1 MKFLSSLITISLYA
15 ISSFSQELPIQNG
28 ELEQFSDSGFISW
41 SNQSNHGSN
50 AIFDVVDN
58 NELFGSTKA
67 LRAQVNALGDYQ
79 YSVQTKSDHQFSMD
93 ADQKI
98 TISFFAKASSDQLG
112 SQLVLCLSDSTVG
125 VSVFKQTTFVLTQNW
140 KQYSYTFTTSVSVP
154 SYQISFRYLNANSTY
169 YLDEINAMPGKAIL
183 ININE
188 RFQTIQGFGGGIKRR
203 TDYLND
209 LSQTKRDIVED
220 LIYKDLKINMLRFF
234 IHHSIENN
242 QNDNNDPNLI
252 DLNNTSWYYYTD
264 GSFRV
269 GETIQRAISKS
280 EVGIDHLIGN
290 CNSAPGWMKANE
302 SHKRSS
308 ANEDV
313 SLNTLKVGMEQEFSE
328 YIEIFL
334 KGLKQYFDIDVTEV
348 SITNEPDFLNTYE
361 SMNLTPDV
369 LVNVIPLLRNRL
381 DNSSFSSVD
390 IISPE
395 AARVS
400 PGTSDQL
407 TAVNSAVSYIQHMF
421 QDSATK
427 SAVDVVATHTYYD
440 SNHDANWSSLAS
452 EADGRPVWVTE
463 SANLKSLDFNMDDA
477 SDYIQWMTRGF
488 NEGGMTAYM
497 AHLLFDKHIYA
508 TPEVGDKEGSS
519 GLVVW
524 DDAENVII
532 PKRYHAFKH
541 FSTLSSKGFIRVA
554 HTHTESDLHV
564 TTFIH
569 PNENQLVT
577 HIFNSGNQSIPIT
590 VEIPNNTADVFRYT
604 TDDDSLN
611 FYKSEVNVNNDHRY
625 IETDFTPKSISS
637 FVFDF
642 SSSLHQQSQ
651 EIKLIT
657 IFPNPTTGLI
667 FFSGIDTEIRC
678 SVFSITG
685 KKLFEQTVSNENNL
699 DLSLLKEGLYFIQIR
714 QRERIQNF
722 KVLLNR

>member
-1 MKFLSSLITISLYA
+1 MKFFIAFISITLCTM
-15 ISSFSQELPIQNG
+15 SSFTQGLPIQNG
-28 ELEQFSDSGFISW
+28 ELEKTSNNGFTFW
-41 SNQSNHGSN
+41 TNQSIHGSN
-50 AIFDVVDN
+50 AIFGVVDN
-58 NELFGSTKA
+58 NEFFGSTKA
-67 LRAQVNALGDYQ
+67 LRIQVNALGDYQ
-79 YSVQTKSDHQFSMD
+79 YSVQTKSDHQFSMN
-93 ADQKI
+93 ANQKV
-98 TISFFAKASSDQLG
+98 TISFFAKATYDQEVPFLK
-112 SQLVLCLSDSTVG
+112 LCLSDTSVG
-125 VSVFKQTTFVLTQNW
+125 SSVFKQASFELTQNW

-169 YLDEINAMPGKAIL
+169 YLDEINAMPGNAIS

-242 QNDNNDPNLI
+242 QNDNDDPNLI
-252 DLNNTSWYYYTD
+252 DLNNTSWNYYTS

-290 CNSAPGWMKANE
+290 CNSSPGWMKVNE

-313 SLNTLKVGMEQEFSE
+313 SLNTLKMGMEQEFSE

-334 KGLKQYFDIDVTEV
+334 KGLKQYFNIDVTEV

-361 SMNLTPDV
+361 SMNLTPNE
-369 LVNVIPLLRNRL
+369 LVNVIPVLRSRL
-381 DNSSFSSVD
+381 DASSFASVN
-390 IISPE
+390 IVSPE

-400 PGTSDQL
+400 PGVSDQL
-407 TAVNSAVSYIQHMF
+407 TAVNSAVSYIQQMF

-427 SAVDVVATHTYYD
+427 SAVNVVATHTYYD

-452 EADGRPVWVTE
+452 EADGKPVWVTE
-463 SANLKSLDFNMDDA
+463 SANLKSLDFSIDDA
-477 SDYIQWMTRGF
+477 SDYIKWITRGF

-497 AHLLFDKHIYA
+497 VHLLFDKHIYA
-508 TPEVGDKEGSS
+508 TPEMGDKEGSS

-524 DDAENVII
+524 DNSENVII
-532 PKRYHAFKH
+532 PKRYYAFKH
-541 FSTLSSKGFIRVA
+541 FSTLSSKGFIRVS
-554 HTHTESDLHV
+554 HTHTESDLYV
-564 TTFIH
+564 TTFLH

-577 HIFNSGNQSIPIT
+577 HVFNSGVQAIPMTI
-590 VEIPNNTADVFRYT
+590 EIPYNTSLIFRYT
-604 TDDDSLN
+604 TDASLD
-611 FYKSEVNVNNDHRY
+611 FHKSEIDIINDHRY
-625 IETDFTPKSISS
+625 IEIDLTPKSINS

-642 SSSLHQQSQ
+642 SESLLQQLK
-651 EIKLIT
+651 EVNPTK
-657 IFPNPTTGLI
+657 IFPNPTSGLI
-667 FFSGIDTEIRC
+667 FFSETDVEVKC
-678 SVFSITG
+678 SVFSISG
-685 KKLFEQTVSNENNL
+685 KKLFEQTVSNEKSL
-699 DLSLLKEGLYFIQIR
+699 DLSILKKGLYFIQIQHR
-714 QRERIQNF
+714 DSIQNF
-722 KVLLNR
+722 KVLLSL

>member
-1 MKFLSSLITISLYA
+1 MKYLSVFITIALCVM
-15 ISSFSQELPIQNG
+15 SSYSQELPIQNG
-28 ELEQFSDSGFISW
+28 ELEQTSDNGFTTW
-41 SNQSNHGSN
+41 TNQSLHESN
-50 AIFDVVDN
+50 AIFDVIDN

-67 LRAQVNALGDYQ
+67 LRTQVNALGQYQ
-79 YSVQTKSDHQFSMD
+79 YSVQTKSDHPFSMG
-93 ADQKI
+93 ANQKV
-98 TISFFAKASSDQLG
+98 TISFFAKAASDQAG
-112 SQLVLCLSDSTVG
+112 SELKLCLSDPTVG
-125 VSVFKQTTFVLTQNW
+125 SSVFKQTTFELTQNW
-140 KQYSYTFTTSVSVP
+140 KQYSYTFTTSQSVP

-169 YLDEINAMPGKAIL
+169 YLDEINAMPGNAIS
-183 ININE
+183 INVNE

-209 LSQTKRDIVED
+209 LSQSKRDLVED

-242 QNDNNDPNLI
+242 QNDNDDPNLI
-252 DLNNTSWYYYTD
+252 DLNNTSWYYYTG
-264 GSFRV
+264 GSFKV

-290 CNSAPGWMKANE
+290 CNSAPGWMKVNE

-313 SLNTLKVGMEQEFSE
+313 SLNTLKVGMAQEFSE

-334 KGLKQYFDIDVTEV
+334 EGLKQYFGIDVTEV

-361 SMNLTPDV
+361 SMNLTPNE
-369 LVNVIPLLRNRL
+369 LVNVIPVLRSRL
-381 DNSSFSSVD
+381 DASSFSSVD

-400 PGTSDQL
+400 PGVSDKL
-407 TAVNSAVSYIQHMF
+407 TAVNSAVSYIQNMF

-452 EADGRPVWVTE
+452 EADGKPVWVTE
-463 SANLKSLDFNMDDA
+463 SANLKTLDFSMDDA
-477 SDYIQWMTRGF
+477 SDYIQWITRGF
-488 NEGGMTAYM
+488 NEGGMTAYLV
-497 AHLLFDKHIYA
+497 HLLFDKHIYA

-532 PKRYHAFKH
+532 PKRYYAFKH
-541 FSTLSSKGFIRVA
+541 FSTLSSKGFIRIS
-554 HTHTESDLHV
+554 HTQTESDLYV
-564 TTFIH
+564 TTFLH
-569 PNENQLVT
+569 PDENQLVT
-577 HIFNSGNQSIPIT
+577 HVFNSGVQTIPMT
-590 VEIPNNTADVFRYT
+590 VEIPYNTSEIFRYT
-604 TDDDSLN
+604 TDASID
-611 FYKSEVNVNNDHRY
+611 FQKSEIDVIADQRY
-625 IETDFTPKSISS
+625 IETDLTPKSINS
-637 FVFDF
+637 FVFDL
-642 SSSLHQQSQ
+642 SATLRQQLQ
-651 EIKLIT
+651 EVKPIT
-657 IFPNPTTGLI
+657 IFPNPTSGHI
-667 FFSGIDTEIRC
+667 FFSGSDTQIQC

-685 KKLFEQTVSNENNL
+685 KKLFEQTVSNEKSL
-699 DLSLLKEGLYFIQIR
+699 DLSALREGLYFIQIQ
-714 QRERIQNF
+714 QRDNIQNF

>member
-1 MKFLSSLITISLYA
+1 MKFLSSLITISLCA
-15 ISSFSQELPIQNG
+15 MNSFSQELPIQNG
-28 ELEQFSDSGFISW
+28 ELEQISNFGFTSW
-41 SNQSNHGSN
+41 TNQSIHGSN

-58 NELFGSTKA
+58 SELFGSTKA
-67 LRAQVNALGDYQ
+67 LRAQVNALGDHQ
-79 YSVQTKSDHQFSMD
+79 YSVQTKSDHQFSVD
-93 ADQKI
+93 ANQKV
-98 TISFFAKASSDQLG
+98 TISFFAKANYNQEAPL
-112 SQLVLCLSDSTVG
+112 LKLCLSDTSVG
-125 VSVFKQTTFVLTQNW
+125 SSVFKQASFEITQNW

-169 YLDEINAMPGKAIL
+169 YLDEINAMPGNAIS
-183 ININE
+183 INVNE

-203 TDYLND
+203 TDNLND

-242 QNDNNDPNLI
+242 QNDNNDPNSINL
-252 DLNNTSWYYYTD
+252 LNTSWNYYD
-264 GSFRV
+264 GEPFKV

-290 CNSAPGWMKANE
+290 CNSAPGWMKVNG

-369 LVNVIPLLRNRL
+369 LVNVIPVLRNRL
-381 DNSSFSSVD
+381 DNASFSSVE

-400 PGTSDQL
+400 PGTSNQL
-407 TAVNSAVSYIQHMF
+407 TVVNSTVSYIQHMF

-427 SAVDVVATHTYYD
+427 SAVDVIATHTYYD
-440 SNHDANWSSLAS
+440 SNHNANWSSLLSA
-452 EADGRPVWVTE
+452 ADGKPVWVTE
-463 SANLKSLDFNMDDA
+463 SANLKSLDFSMDDA
-477 SDYIQWMTRGF
+477 SDYIQWITRGF

-497 AHLLFDKHIYA
+497 VHLLFDKHIYA
-508 TPEVGDKEGSS
+508 TPVEGDKEGSS

-524 DDAENVII
+524 DDEEDIII
-532 PKRYHAFKH
+532 PKRYYAFKH
-541 FSTLSSKGFIRVA
+541 FSALSSKGFIRVA
-554 HTHTESDLHV
+554 HTHTESDLYV
-564 TTFIH
+564 TTFLN
-569 PNENQLVT
+569 PNENQLVI
-577 HIFNSGNQSIPIT
+577 HIFNSGDQSIPMT
-590 VEIPNNTADVFRYT
+590 VEIPYNTSDIFRYT
-604 TDDDSLN
+604 TDANLDFNKTEIDVIDN
-611 FYKSEVNVNNDHRY
+611 HRF
-625 IETDFTPKSISS
+625 IETDLTPKSISS
-637 FVFDF
+637 FVFDL
-642 SSSLHQQSQ
+642 SSTLRKQSQ
-651 EIKLIT
+651 EIEPIT
-657 IFPNPTTGLI
+657 IFPNPTSGLI
-667 FFSGIDTEIRC
+667 FFSGSDSEIKC
-678 SVFSITG
+678 SVFSISG
-685 KKLFEQTVSNENNL
+685 KKLFEQTVSIENKL
-699 DLSLLKEGLYFIQIR
+699 DLSSLKKGLYFIQIQ
-714 QRERIQNF
+714 QRDSVQNF

>member
-1 MKFLSSLITISLYA
+1 MKFLSEFISITLCTM
-15 ISSFSQELPIQNG
+15 SSFTQELPIQNG
-28 ELEQFSDSGFISW
+28 ELEQTFENEFTFW
-41 SNQSNHGSN
+41 TNQSTHGSN
-50 AIFDVVDN
+50 AIFDVVNN

-67 LRAQVNALGDYQ
+67 LRAQVNDLGEYQ
-79 YSVQTKSDHQFSMD
+79 YSVQTKSDHQFSVG
-93 ADQKI
+93 ANQKV
-98 TISFFAKASSDQLG
+98 TISFFAKAVSDQPG
-112 SQLVLCLSDSTVG
+112 SQLKLCLSDASVG
-125 VSVFKQTTFVLTQNW
+125 SSVFKQASFELTQNW

-169 YLDEINAMPGKAIL
+169 YLDEINAMPGNAIS

-242 QNDNNDPNLI
+242 QNDNDDPNLI
-252 DLNNTSWYYYTD
+252 DLNNTSWNYYTS

-290 CNSAPGWMKANE
+290 CNSSPGWMKVNE

-313 SLNTLKVGMEQEFSE
+313 SLNTLKMGMEQEFSE

-334 KGLKQYFDIDVTEV
+334 KGLKQYFNIDVTEV

-361 SMNLTPDV
+361 SMNLTPNE
-369 LVNVIPLLRNRL
+369 LVNVIPVLRSRL
-381 DNSSFSSVD
+381 DASSFASVN
-390 IISPE
+390 IVSPE

-400 PGTSDQL
+400 PGVSDQL
-407 TAVNSAVSYIQHMF
+407 TAVNSAVSYIQQMF

-427 SAVDVVATHTYYD
+427 SAVNVVATHTYYD

-452 EADGRPVWVTE
+452 EADGKPVWVTE
-463 SANLKSLDFNMDDA
+463 SANLKSLDFSMDDA

-497 AHLLFDKHIYA
+497 VHLLFDKHIYA
-508 TPEVGDKEGSS
+508 TPEMGDKEGSS

-524 DDAENVII
+524 DNSENVII
-532 PKRYHAFKH
+532 PKRYYAFKH
-541 FSTLSSKGFIRVA
+541 FSTLSSKGFIRVS
-554 HTHTESDLHV
+554 HTHTESDLYV
-564 TTFIH
+564 TTFLH

-577 HIFNSGNQSIPIT
+577 HVFNSGVQAIPMTI
-590 VEIPNNTADVFRYT
+590 EIPYNTSLIFRYT
-604 TDDDSLN
+604 TDASLD
-611 FYKSEVNVNNDHRY
+611 FHKSEIDIINDHRY
-625 IETDFTPKSISS
+625 IEIDLTPKSINS

-642 SSSLHQQSQ
+642 SESLLQQLK
-651 EIKLIT
+651 EVNPTK
-657 IFPNPTTGLI
+657 IFPNPTSGLI
-667 FFSGIDTEIRC
+667 FFSETDVEVKC
-678 SVFSITG
+678 SVFSISG
-685 KKLFEQTVSNENNL
+685 KKLFEQTVSNEKSL
-699 DLSLLKEGLYFIQIR
+699 DLSILKKGLYFIQIQHR
-714 QRERIQNF
+714 DSIQNF
-722 KVLLNR
+722 KVLLSL